1 MVLLKS
7 NEWTD
12 YAKDQWNQ
20 NAQNWHARSK
30 NMWEKG
36 SRKEI
41 LPFLQSALPIGK
53 KICDLG
59 CGDGYAALK
68 LAEAGYLVTGIDLS
82 EQMISI
88 AKSYQHPNVRFL
100 VGDLSNVPIPD
111 HSQDGV
117 LAINSI
123 EWTESPLDVIREIGR
138 ILIPKGIACI
148 GILGP
153 TAGPRENA
161 YPRLLGEKV
170 MMNTMMPWEFSKL
183 ASEHGF
189 ITLKELH
196 VPKRE
201 TDRTILSTLPDPLKQ
216 AISFMTVFLLQK
228 VN

>member
-1 MVLLKS
+1 VVLLKPR
-7 NEWTD
+7 EWTEN
-12 YAKDQWNQ
+12 AKDQWNQ
-20 NAQNWHARSK
+20 NAQSWHARSID
-30 NMWEKG
+30 MWEKG

-41 LPFLQSALPIGK
+41 LPFLQSELPTGK

-59 CGDGYAALK
+59 CGDGYASLK
-68 LAEAGYLVTGIDLS
+68 LAKAGYKVTGIDLS
-82 EQMISI
+82 EQMINI
-88 AKSYQHPNVRFL
+88 AKSNPHPNVQFL
-100 VGDLSNVPIPD
+100 VGDLSNVPLKD

-123 EWTESPLDVIREIGR
+123 EWTESPLVVIREIRR
-138 ILIPKGIACI
+138 ILVPEGIACV

-170 MMNTMMPWEFSKL
+170 TMNTMMPWEFGKL
-183 ASEHGF
+183 AFEHGF

-201 TDRTILSTLPDPLKQ
+201 TDRTVLSMLPNQLKQ
-216 AISFMTVFLLQK
+216 AVSFMTVFLLK
-228 VN
+228 KEN